1 MITSTTTLHNGA
13 FNLLVSVNGY
23 PKISVIGIPTIGELI
38 ELRNK
43 AANFLWNMGTLLF
56 INMLCM
62 N

>member
-43 AANFLWNMGTLLF
+43 AYGQL
-56 INMLCM
+56 LCM